1 MAGAKM
7 KTPVQ
12 APVEQIVA
20 RWQKFCAWQQAL
32 AEYRKALEA
41 ERDAERAV
49 IREPDS
55 TSNRRT

>member
-1 MAGAKM
+1 M

-12 APVEQIVA
+12 AHAEQIVA
-20 RWQKFCAWQQAL
+20 KWQKFCAWQAAL
-32 AEYRKALEA
+32 AEYREALEA